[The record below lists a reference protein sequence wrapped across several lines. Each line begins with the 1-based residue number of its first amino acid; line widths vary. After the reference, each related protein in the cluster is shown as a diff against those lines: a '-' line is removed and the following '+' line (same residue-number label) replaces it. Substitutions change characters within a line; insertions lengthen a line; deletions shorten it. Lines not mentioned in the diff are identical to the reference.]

1 METASLIIKVDSR
14 GAESASRDLDKLT
27 GASGRAEGKV
37 GLLTG
42 AYKAF
47 SAVAASAALAQTVG
61 MYVRLADES
70 ANMSAR
76 LRLAT
81 KSQDE
86 FNVAQRATFEIA
98 QRTSTELTSVVDLY
112 AKLSQST
119 GELGVSQGELLRLT
133 ESITQT
139 FQISGATAQEA
150 SGGLRQL
157 SQAMAGG
164 VLRAEEFNSII
175 ESSPR
180 LVKALADGMGIE
192 FGRVRQYVNEGKISS
207 EELVNALLSQ
217 SDVIQSEFEQ
227 MPLTVGRATQQVR
240 NALLEL
246 VGGVDTAEGASRD
259 LAEAIQGLA
268 DVLGSDETK
277 QGLSNLISGITQI
290 SQVAAGA
297 TGVVTKL
304 SGVLRESAVY
314 WEEMLLGGKTATG
327 GPGLFGVGDYLR
339 DKAPW
344 LYGLPSKKSQEGTN
358 APAPYHPGIDSSL
371 PAPLPGNPSGRTTA
385 AANDVKQIK
394 DRTSAR
400 REATEADREW
410 FSWMQEVE
418 AHESVAEAARMDR
431 TNERLRLE
439 EEKQE
444 ATRRA
449 SQSVFDLIADM
460 EFEASLIGLTNTEY
474 EKAIALRYAGAAAT
488 DEQRAAIGKLVEDM
502 ARAREASGDVDFLKG
517 GAKDLFGTIVTDS
530 ARASDAL
537 NRFFDNL
544 KARAADKL
552 FEGLMS
558 GFAGMAGGGGWA
570 GFAQGF
576 GKGWTGGGK
585 AAGGPLQAGQGYLV
599 GDGGGPELFVPGQ
612 SGRLHPIGGAAG
624 GGALQVVINNNGTN
638 KVSAREETVRGSGGM
653 DIRKLIVDI
662 VADDMASGGKS
673 AAAMK
678 GRFNLREAF

>member
-47 SAVAASAALAQTVG
+47 AAVAASAALVKTVG
-61 MYVRLADES
+61 TYVRLADES

-76 LRLAT
+76 LRLVT
-81 KSQDE
+81 KSQEE
-86 FNVAQRATFEIA
+86 FNTAHAATFEIA
-98 QRTSTELTSVVDLY
+98 QRNS
-112 AKLSQST
+112 A
-119 GELGVSQGELLRLT
+119 ELGAINELYVRLAQNSDELAGNQGRLLGLT
-133 ESITQT
+133 EAI
-139 FQISGATAQEA
+139 
-150 SGGLRQL
+150 
-157 SQAMAGG
+157 SQAMVVSGASTSESASAIRQFTQAVASG
-164 VLRAEEFNSII
+164 VLRGDEFNSIM
-175 ESSPR
+175 ENAPR
-180 LVKALADGMGIE
+180 LARALADGLGVPVGALRKMAEEGELTSDRLINAIE
-192 FGRVRQYVNEGKISS
+192 
-207 EELVNALLSQ
+207 SQ
-217 SDVIQSEFEQ
+217 SSSIKFEFEQ

-558 GFAGMAGGGGWA
+558 GFEGMAGGGGWA

-624 GGALQVVINNNGTN
+624 GGANVKLEVINNGPPMRAEQTTTR
-638 KVSAREETVRGSGGM
+638 APDGSQV
-653 DIRKLIVDI
+653 IRLVLNA
-662 VADDMASGGKS
+662 VADDIAGGGRT

-678 GRFNLREAF
+678 GRFNLREAG